1 MSQDG
6 RVAVLDRDG
15 LRGVIETGSG
25 EVTVGGEPHLVVHF
39 GDRQQVLVPAGA
51 LVERQDGSY
60 FFPESLA
67 ELELAV
73 RKGGAW
79 GGEVLVVPVVAEEIR
94 VRKREVERGGVRISK
109 TVRERVEMIDEP
121 LAQDEISVERV
132 PVNRVVEGPVPIR
145 HVGDTMIVPLLE
157 EVLVV
162 EKRLVLKEELHV
174 TRRRVESRGA
184 QQVTLRSEEASV
196 ERIVRG
202 ALGQERQDEL
212 PDAESGRP

>member
-1 MSQDG
+1 MNQDG

-15 LRGVIETGSG
+15 LRGVIKTRNG
-25 EVTVGGEPHLVVHF
+25 EVAVGGEPHLVVHF

-67 ELELAV
+67 ELEQAA

-109 TVRERVEMIDEP
+109 TVREQVETVDEP
-121 LAQDEISVERV
+121 LARDEVSVERV
-132 PVNRVVEGPVPIR
+132 PVNRVVEGPVPVR

-174 TRRRVESRGA
+174 KRRRVERREV

-196 ERIVRG
+196 ERIVRD
-202 ALGQERQDEL
+202 APGQDRRDEL